1 MTETT
6 GTAGTAG
13 AIGQKGQG
21 RGGDEG
27 GHVGGEAKACP
38 ACGER
43 MPVDPRFVV
52 WCSACGWNAD
62 PNDAEPADGGT
73 VDRMRRRMAQRYGEQ
88 LFAQLAHEPDEAA
101 APGPGASGAW
111 AVALATAV
119 HGFTVALLAL
129 GLWLLIAGWGEG
141 LQPVLALLPLGL
153 AAVLRP
159 RFGSLAQVKRDAP
172 VLERADAPGL
182 FALLDEVAGAV
193 GTVGV
198 DVVVVG
204 AEANASV
211 RTYGL
216 RQRRVLRLGMSLWA
230 TLGRQEKIAL
240 LGHEFGHYAH
250 GDTRQS
256 LWVGSAL
263 RSLDTWSYLLA
274 PNDGDTLMDQL
285 VNVVTALPRWAVHGL
300 TLLLDQVTLRAS
312 QRAEYLA
319 DSSAARAAG
328 PAAAAALM
336 EGLLGADGAVTALER
351 EVVAARTRLGGAA
364 ARREDP
370 ADGLWDRIA
379 TRMAAVP
386 DHERARLRKVAE
398 LRGHSVD
405 ATHPP
410 THLRHRRIAASEP
423 RTARVVLDGARAAT
437 VESELAGAAQAVA
450 RQIMRDGRMQ

>member
-1 MTETT
+1 
-6 GTAGTAG
+6 
-13 AIGQKGQG
+13 
-21 RGGDEG
+21 
-27 GHVGGEAKACP
+27 
-38 ACGER
+38 

-52 WCSACGWNAD
+52 WCAACGWNAD
-62 PNDAEPADGGT
+62 PGGGEPAEGGRI
-73 VDRMRRRMAQRYGEQ
+73 DRMRRGMAQRYGEQ
-88 LFAQLAHEPDEAA
+88 LFAELAHEPDAA
-101 APGPGASGAW
+101 AVPGPGAAGVW
-111 AVALATAV
+111 AAALAAVV
-119 HGFTVALLAL
+119 HGLTAALVAL
-129 GLWLLIAGWGEG
+129 GLWLVIAGWGEG
-141 LQPVLALLPLGL
+141 LQPVLGLLALGF
-153 AAVLRP
+153 AFVLRP
-159 RFGSLAQVKRDAP
+159 RFGSLAGVRQDAP

-198 DVVVVG
+198 EAVVVG

-211 RTYGL
+211 WTYGV

-230 TLGRQEKIAL
+230 TLGRQERIAL

-250 GDTRQS
+250 GDTRHS

-274 PNDGDTLMDQL
+274 PNDGDTLMDQF
-285 VNVVTALPRWAVHGL
+285 VNMLTALPRWTVHGL
-300 TLLLDQVTLRAS
+300 TLLLDQTTLRAS

-336 EGLLGADGAVTALER
+336 DGLLCAEGAETTLQR
-351 EVVAARTRLGGAA
+351 ETVAARTRLGGAA
-364 ARREDP
+364 ARHDDP

-379 TRMAAVP
+379 TQMAAVP
-386 DHERARLRKVAE
+386 DHERARLRRVAE

-410 THLRHRRIAASEP
+410 THLRHRRIAESEA
-423 RTARVVLDGARAAT
+423 RTARVVLDEERAAT
-437 VESELAGAAQAVA
+437 VDRELAGAAQAVA
-450 RQIMRDGRMQ
+450 RRIMRDGHA